1 MDKFFSSQNILD
13 VILKWKIQLLVVV
26 ISAVILSA
34 FFSSPIFITPLY
46 KSTCLLYPS
55 NISPYSDESETEQ
68 SVQIF
73 QSRDIRDS
81 LVKRF
86 DLARHWGI
94 DSGYKYFEST
104 LVWEYSQKVHVGKT
118 PFEAVEIE
126 VLDHD
131 PIMARDL
138 ILAMLDAYNKKIR
151 AMHREKFAEVVRNYN
166 YIMGV
171 KKGYLDSLKTRA
183 QDLGVSHGL
192 LEYQSQTREVMRA
205 YLSTGGGSVRSAE
218 ARQMKSNLEQK
229 GGEML
234 LLEEMIRSE
243 SDAFSTIKL
252 DADRALLDYNR
263 DYTYVNVLSKPFV
276 ADKKAY
282 PIRWLIVVFSTL
294 SAFFVAV
301 LIIGYIE
308 RGRFR
313 KIAVNRH
320 EG

>member
-1 MDKFFSSQNILD
+1 MDNFFNSKNIIEI
-13 VILKWKIQLLVVV
+13 VLKWRLQLAVV
-26 ISAVILSA
+26 IVAAILLSIL
-34 FFSSPIFITPLY
+34 FSSPIFITPLY

-68 SVQIF
+68 SLQIF

-81 LVKRF
+81 LVKKF
-86 DLARHWGI
+86 NLAKHWGI
-94 DSGYKYFEST
+94 DSSYTHFEST
-104 LVWEYSQKVHVGKT
+104 LVWEYSQRVHVNKT

-126 VLDHD
+126 IWDQD

-138 ILAMLDAYNKKIR
+138 INAMIEAYNKKIR
-151 AMHREKFAEVVRNYN
+151 AMHKEKFGEVVFNYN

-171 KKGYLDSLKTRA
+171 KRGFLDSLKTRA
-183 QDLGVSHGL
+183 EELGIKYGIL
-192 LEYQSQTREVMRA
+192 QYEAQTREVLRA

-218 ARQMKSNLEQK
+218 AKAMKKNLEEK

-234 LLEEMIRSE
+234 LLSEMMRSE
-243 SDAFSTIKL
+243 AGAFSAMKM

-276 ADKKAY
+276 ADRNAY
-282 PIRWLIVVFSTL
+282 PIRWIIVVFSTL
-294 SAFFVAV
+294 AAFFMAI
-301 LIIGYIE
+301 LIIGAIE
-308 RGRFR
+308 RSKFR
-313 KIAVNRH
+313 SFSTERN